1 MNTPPGVFQRKN
13 VENARQTVLKDDEK
27 AGFYRRNN
35 KKNGGM
41 NCIMGR
47 VGV

>member
-1 MNTPPGVFQRKN
+1 MHPLPGVFLRKN
-13 VENARQTVLKDDEK
+13 VENARQTVVKDDEQ

-35 KKNGGM
+35 KKSGGM